1 MEFNWNVVNME
12 RKTDNGFVITVHYTV
27 TATDGE
33 LSASSYGTVGYTQDG
48 SNFTPYD
55 QLTKDQVIGWVKQ
68 SLESESIEANLAAQ
82 IEALKNPVSA
92 SGTPWA
98 AA

>member
-1 MEFNWNVVNME
+1 MNIEWNVVNME

-33 LSASSYGTVGYTQDG
+33 HSASVYGSVGYTQD
-48 SNFTPYD
+48 SDNFTPYD
-55 QLTKDQVIGWVKQ
+55 QLTKEQVVGWVKQ

-82 IEALKNPVSA
+82 IEALKNPVQE
-92 SGTPWA
+92 SGLPW
-98 AA
+98 